1 MASMVRS
8 CPSPKASNAAHRQAF
23 QRWLAKHPDFFDM
36 GQCTALASAQHRLQC
51 GSTAAAN
58 IEQIDFTIGKDAM
71 LDVVKTFLDLGR
83 REPTLLYVTM
93 ADGGAPAL
101 HACYSSTAGRL
112 LVHEMTFLAPKRYQI
127 DGVVDDSLILSKS
140 EGVEQLNRRLPG
152 QFRMDMEPYA
162 RRQGFIQRGV
172 FQKVYK
178 VAAEFIACVEC
189 HAREHIFCV
198 TGAADSSDSIAT
210 IQLAWVNAGARRR
223 CIERLRKKMAHS
235 PRPKRKL
242 SKTSDIVGLLA
253 QLKIMHD
260 DGDLSSDEFTCAKK
274 KLLE

>member
-1 MASMVRS
+1 
-8 CPSPKASNAAHRQAF
+8 
-23 QRWLAKHPDFFDM
+23 M

-51 GSTAAAN
+51 GSTAVAN

-83 REPTLLYVTM
+83 REATLLYVTM
-93 ADGGAPAL
+93 AEGGAPAL

-112 LVHEMTFLAPKRYQI
+112 LIHEMTFLAPKRYQI

-152 QFRMDMEPYA
+152 QFQMEPYA
-162 RRQGFIQRGV
+162 RRQGYIQRAV

-178 VAAEFIACVEC
+178 VAPQFIACVEC
-189 HAREHIFCV
+189 HARDHIFCV
-198 TGAADSSDSIAT
+198 TGASDGGGSIAS
-210 IQLAWVNAGARRR
+210 IQLAWANAGARRR
-223 CIERLRKKMAHS
+223 CIERFRKKMAHS

-260 DGDLSSDEFTCAKK
+260 DGDLSSGEFTCAKK